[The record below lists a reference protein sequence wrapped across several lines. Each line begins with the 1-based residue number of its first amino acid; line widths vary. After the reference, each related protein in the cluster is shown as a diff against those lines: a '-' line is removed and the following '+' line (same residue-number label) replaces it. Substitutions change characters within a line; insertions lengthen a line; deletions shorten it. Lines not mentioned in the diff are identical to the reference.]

1 MGEGCSAKARL
12 MCWCVHVAHAS
23 RAGMISDSAV
33 AEMAQLRR
41 VLAGKEP
48 LLEGVARRQGSALS
62 MLRAGSMLRAVS
74 VMSSGSS
81 RATLVHA

>member
-1 MGEGCSAKARL
+1 
-12 MCWCVHVAHAS
+12 
-23 RAGMISDSAV
+23 MISDSAV